1 MSFSSYRLAS
11 KRGDVRLKKI
21 TDFLS
26 SDKAKKIIIIAGM
39 AVILLLFLSTLSFG
53 EKTEQSPAA
62 AAESA
67 GDIERE
73 LEQRLE
79 KLISQIDGVGGV
91 TVMVTLENTTTR
103 VFAEETQ
110 SEVTYSD
117 SEGTSSK
124 SSSGST
130 EIVLAGSAKEPLETG
145 RICPKVRGVA
155 VVCPGAADPVVREK
169 IANTVSGVLNVGISR
184 VSVTY

>member
-1 MSFSSYRLAS
+1 MRSAS

-53 EKTEQSPAA
+53 GKEEQSPAT
-62 AAESA
+62 AAEST

-91 TVMVTLENTTTR
+91 TVMVTLESTSTR

-110 SEVTYSD
+110 SESNSSD
-117 SEGTSSK
+117 SADSSSK
-124 SSSGST
+124 SSSSST
-130 EIVLAGSAKEPLETG
+130 EIVLAGSGKEPLETA
-145 RICPKVRGVA
+145 RICPKIRGVA
-155 VVCPGAADPVVREK
+155 VVCAGAADPVVKEK